1 MIEYTI
7 VSGQIRVSSEA
18 EDVMMNLGRRY
29 AMEKKWMDKL
39 VDMIFRGVLGLV
51 VVYVMQLVCIHQNLP
66 VLVGIN
72 MGVFSVIA
80 ILGIPGF
87 VLVFAIGL
95 IGIY

>member
-1 MIEYTI
+1 MDKFRRTI
-7 VSGQIRVSSEA
+7 V
-18 EDVMMNLGRRY
+18 
-29 AMEKKWMDKL
+29 EKKWTDKM

-51 VVYVMQLVCIHQNLP
+51 LVYILQMVCTHQNLP
-66 VLVGIN
+66 ILAGVNL
-72 MGVFSVIA
+72 GVFSLIA